1 MHNPS
6 IHISCQTGSLPS
18 ALSSLLAYT
27 LPSSQIAT
35 QPANPRDSARLLFLD
50 RPSQSL
56 RDLQVRDL
64 PSLLQPNDLLVLNNS
79 KVIPA
84 RLICSQNRTELLL
97 LEETSPGWW
106 TALGTPAKRLAPSTD
121 LFPDPLQG
129 APPSSPLLRVEKT
142 IPGGQLVIRSLVE
155 KFDLEAFGRPP
166 LPPYILKSRKAH
178 GQPDFDPADIASYQT
193 TYAKIPGSVA
203 APTAGL
209 HFTPEL
215 LAQLP
220 HAFVTL
226 HVGLGTF
233 RPVKTADFRDHPMH
247 EEKYEIGP
255 GLEDKIAAARRVI
268 AVGTTSARVLE
279 SAPHLRPHTGSTAAY
294 LYPPYEFKRVQ
305 GLLTNFHLPHSTLLL
320 LVAAFAGP
328 ELALRAYEH
337 AVREK
342 YRFYSYGDAMLI
354 L

>member
-1 MHNPS
+1 MKFPPTRLPCQMGS
-6 IHISCQTGSLPS
+6 ISP
-18 ALSSLLAYT
+18 ALTSLLSYI
-27 LPSSQIAT
+27 LPPDRIAT
-35 QPANPRDSARLLFLD
+35 QPAFPRDSATLLLLKRSD
-50 RPSQSL
+50 HLIQ
-56 RDLQVRDL
+56 DHQVKDL
-64 PSLLQPNDLLVLNNS
+64 PKLLQRTDLLVLNNS

-84 RLICSQNRTELLL
+84 RLICSKNRAELLL

-106 TALGTPAKRLAPSTD
+106 TALGTPSKRLLPGTD
-121 LFPDPLQG
+121 LFPDPLAG
-129 APPSSPLLRVEKT
+129 PASTSPALRVEKT
-142 IPGGQLVIRSLVE
+142 ISGGQLIIRSVTK
-155 KFDLEAFGRPP
+155 KFDLHAFGRPP
-166 LPPYILKSRKAH
+166 LPPYILKTRKAQ
-178 GQPDFDPADIASYQT
+178 GRADFDPADISSYQT

-215 LAQLP
+215 LSQLN
-220 HAFVTL
+220 HTFVTL

-233 RPVKTADFRDHPMH
+233 RPIKTADFRDHPMH

-255 GLEDKIAAARRVI
+255 ELEEKISAAGRVI

-279 SAPHLRPHTGSTAAY
+279 SAPHLRPHTGTTSAY
-294 LYPPYEFKRVQ
+294 LYPPYQFKRIQ

-337 AVREK
+337 AIRKK

>member
-1 MHNPS
+1 MNLRPTPS
-6 IHISCQTGSLPS
+6 ACQTGSGSDPL
-18 ALSSLLAYT
+18 LRLLAYT
-27 LPSSQIAT
+27 LPANRIAT
-35 QPANPRDSARLLFLD
+35 TPAEPRDSARLLWID
-50 RPSQSL
+50 RKSQTWKDT
-56 RDLQVRDL
+56 RVAEL
-64 PSLLQPNDLLVLNNS
+64 PKILERGDLLVLNNS

-106 TALGTPAKRLAPSTD
+106 TALGTPAKRLAPGTD
-121 LFPDPLQG
+121 LFPDPRNG
-129 APPSSPLLRVEKT
+129 PPPDRPLLRVEKT
-142 IPGGQLVIRSLVE
+142 IPGGQLVIRCLGE
-155 KFDLEAFGRPP
+155 KWDLDAFGRPP
-166 LPPYILKSRKAH
+166 LPPYILKTRKAQ
-178 GQPDFDPADIASYQT
+178 GRPDFNLADIAAYQT

-215 LAQLP
+215 LSQLN

-233 RPVKTADFRDHPMH
+233 RPVKTEDFRDHPMH

-255 GLEDKIAAARRVI
+255 GLADKMSAARRVI

-279 SAPHLRPHTGSTAAY
+279 SVPHLCPHRGSTSAY
-294 LYPPYEFKRVQ
+294 LYPPHQFQRVQ

-328 ELALRAYEH
+328 ELTLRAYEH
-337 AVREK
+337 AIREN
-342 YRFYSYGDAMLI
+342 YRFYSFGDAMLI

>member
-1 MHNPS
+1 M
-6 IHISCQTGSLPS
+6 GSQPA
-18 ALSSLLAYT
+18 ALDSLLAYH
-27 LPSSQIAT
+27 LPPDQIAT
-35 QPANPRDSARLLFLD
+35 EPVRPRDSARLLLVL
-50 RPSQSL
+50 RKSQSL
-56 RDLQVRDL
+56 ADHLIRDL
-64 PSLLQPNDLLVLNNS
+64 PNLLSPEDLLVFNNS

-97 LEETSPGWW
+97 LEETKPGWW
-106 TALGTPAKRLAPSTD
+106 TALGTPAKRLTPGTD
-121 LFPDPLQG
+121 LFPDPVQG
-129 APPSSPLLRVEKT
+129 PPPATPSLRVEKT

-155 KFDLEAFGRPP
+155 NFDLDSFGHPP
-166 LPPYILKSRKAH
+166 LPPYILKSRKAR
-178 GQPDFDPADIASYQT
+178 GQADFLPDDVTSYQT
-193 TYAKIPGSVA
+193 TYAKVAGSVA

-215 LAQLP
+215 LAQLN

-233 RPVKTADFRDHPMH
+233 RPIKTADFRDHPMH
-247 EEKYEIGP
+247 EEKYEIGS
-255 GLEDKIAAARRVI
+255 GLSEKMAAAGRVI

-279 SAPHLRPHTGSTAAY
+279 SAPHLQPHADTTQAFF
-294 LYPPYEFKRVQ
+294 YPPYKFKRIQ

-337 AVREK
+337 AIREK
-342 YRFYSYGDAMLI
+342 YRFYSFGDAMLI

>member
-1 MHNPS
+1 MDHRPS
-6 IHISCQTGSLPS
+6 HAPCQRGTHPP
-18 ALSSLLAYT
+18 ALSTLLAYN
-27 LPSSQIAT
+27 LPPDRIAT
-35 QPANPRDSARLLFLD
+35 RPADPRDSSRLLLVQ
-50 RPSQSL
+50 RESQNLSNHL
-56 RDLQVRDL
+56 IRDL
-64 PSLLQPNDLLVLNNS
+64 PGLLALGDVLVFNNS

-106 TALGTPAKRLAPSTD
+106 TALGTPAKRLAPGTD

-129 APPSSPLLRVEKT
+129 PLPDQPLLRVEKT
-142 IPGGQLVIRSLVE
+142 IPGGQLVIRCLGE
-155 KFDLEAFGRPP
+155 KFDLQAFGRPP
-166 LPPYILKSRKAH
+166 LPPYILKARKAQ
-178 GQPDFDPADIASYQT
+178 GSPDFDPADIASYQT

-215 LAQLP
+215 LAQLN
-220 HAFVTL
+220 HAFLTL

-233 RPVKTADFRDHPMH
+233 RPIKTSDFRDHPMH

-255 GLEDKIAAARRVI
+255 GLEKKISSANRVI

-279 SAPHLRPHTGSTAAY
+279 SAPHLQPHAGSTQAFI
-294 LYPPYEFKRVQ
+294 YPPYDFKRVR

-337 AVREK
+337 AIREK
-342 YRFYSYGDAMLI
+342 YRFYSFGDAMLI

>member
-1 MHNPS
+1 MNHRPTDKA
-6 IHISCQTGSLPS
+6 CQTVTGSS
-18 ALSSLLAYT
+18 ALDSLLTYR
-27 LPSSQIAT
+27 LNPELVAT
-35 QPANPRDSARLLFLD
+35 SPADPRDSARLLVMN
-50 RPSQSL
+50 RKTQVL
-56 RDLQVRDL
+56 RDHGIREL
-64 PSLLQPNDLLVLNNS
+64 PSFFSHKDLLVLNNS

-84 RLICSQNRTELLL
+84 RLVCSQNRAEILL
-97 LEETSPGWW
+97 LEESSPGWW
-106 TALGTPAKRLAPSTD
+106 TALGTPAKRLIPGTN
-121 LFPDPLQG
+121 LVPDPVRG
-129 APPSSPLLRVEKT
+129 SPPASPLLRVEKT
-142 IPGGQLVIRSLVE
+142 IPGGQIVIRSLVE
-155 KFDLEAFGRPP
+155 HFDLDAFGRPP
-166 LPPYILKSRKAH
+166 LPPYILKTRKVQ
-178 GQPDFDPADIASYQT
+178 GRPDFDPADVSSYQT

-209 HFTPEL
+209 HFTPEM
-215 LAQLP
+215 LAQLN

-233 RPVKTADFRDHPMH
+233 RPIKTADFRDHPMH

-255 GLEDKIAAARRVI
+255 GLEEKMSAAQRII

-279 SAPHLRPHTGSTAAY
+279 SAPSLRPHAGTTSAFI
-294 LYPPYEFKRVQ
+294 YPPYQFKRVQ

-337 AVREK
+337 AIREK

>member
-1 MHNPS
+1 MLSNQP
-6 IHISCQTGSLPS
+6 
-18 ALSSLLAYT
+18 ALEKLLSYT
-27 LPSSQIAT
+27 LPSDQIALA
-35 QPANPRDSARLLFLD
+35 PAKTRDSARLLVVD
-50 RPSQSL
+50 RKSHVFVDHEVKDILKIMSGQ
-56 RDLQVRDL
+56 
-64 PSLLQPNDLLVLNNS
+64 DLLVLNDS

-97 LEETSPGWW
+97 LQETSPGWW
-106 TALGTPAKRLAPSTD
+106 TALGTPAKRLIPGTE

-129 APPSSPLLRVEKT
+129 PPATAPLLRVEKT
-142 IPGGQLVIRSLVE
+142 IPGGQLVIRSLVAN
-155 KFDLEAFGRPP
+155 FDLNTFGRPP
-166 LPPYILKSRKAH
+166 LPPYILKNRKNQGLA
-178 GQPDFDPADIASYQT
+178 DFDPADTSSYQT

-215 LAQLP
+215 LSQLN
-220 HAFVTL
+220 HTFVTL

-233 RPVKTADFRDHPMH
+233 RPIKTADFRDHPMH

-255 GLEDKIAAARRVI
+255 ELEEKISAAGRVI

-279 SAPHLRPHTGSTAAY
+279 SAPHLRPHTGTTSAY
-294 LYPPYEFKRVQ
+294 LYPPYQFKRIQ

-337 AVREK
+337 AIRKK

>member
-1 MHNPS
+1 M
-6 IHISCQTGSLPS
+6 GSHAN
-18 ALSSLLAYT
+18 ALAALLAYH
-27 LPSSQIAT
+27 LPPDQIAT
-35 QPANPRDSARLLFLD
+35 EPARPRGSARLLLVQ
-50 RPSQSL
+50 RESQNLSNHL
-56 RDLQVRDL
+56 IRDL
-64 PSLLQPNDLLVLNNS
+64 PGLLASGDVLVFNNS

-106 TALGTPAKRLAPSTD
+106 TALGTPAKRLAPGTD
-121 LFPDPLQG
+121 LFPDPVQ
-129 APPSSPLLRVEKT
+129 APPASTPSLRVEKT
-142 IPGGQLVIRSLVE
+142 IPGGQLVVRSLVE
-155 KFDLEAFGRPP
+155 NFDLEAFGRPP
-166 LPPYILKSRKAH
+166 LPPYILKSRKAR
-178 GQPDFDPADIASYQT
+178 GLADFDPSDVSSYQT

-215 LAQLP
+215 LSRLN
-220 HAFVTL
+220 HTFVTL

-255 GLEDKIAAARRVI
+255 SLQEKISSAGRVI

-279 SAPHLRPHTGSTAAY
+279 SAPHLRPHAGTTSAY
-294 LYPPYEFKRVQ
+294 IYPPYQFQRVQ

-337 AVREK
+337 AIREK
-342 YRFYSYGDAMLI
+342 YRFYSFGDAMLI

>member
-1 MHNPS
+1 MNYHS
-6 IHISCQTGSLPS
+6 THARCQTASLPS

-50 RPSQSL
+50 RTSQSL

-64 PSLLQPNDLLVLNNS
+64 PSLLPPNDLLVLNNS

-106 TALGTPAKRLAPSTD
+106 TALGTPAKRLAPGTD
-121 LFPDPLQG
+121 LFPDPLEG
-129 APPSSPLLRVEKT
+129 AAPTTPSLRVEKT

-155 KFDLEAFGRPP
+155 KFDLHAFGRPP

-178 GQPDFDPADIASYQT
+178 GQPDFDPTDIASYQT

-209 HFTPEL
+209 HFTSEL

-247 EEKYEIGP
+247 EERYEIGP
-255 GLEDKIAAARRVI
+255 GLEEKIAAAHRVI

-294 LYPPYEFKRVQ
+294 LYPPYQFKRVQ

-337 AVREK
+337 AIREK

>member
-1 MHNPS
+1 MKTPS
-6 IHISCQTGSLPS
+6 IRPTCQIGSHSPSLTALLSYSLP
-18 ALSSLLAYT
+18 LD
-27 LPSSQIAT
+27 QIAT
-35 QPANPRDSARLLFLD
+35 QPATPRDSARLLFLH
-50 RPSQSL
+50 RPSQSFQ
-56 RDLQVRDL
+56 DHHVRDL
-64 PSLLQPNDLLVLNNS
+64 PNLLQKNDLLILNNS

-84 RLICSQNRTELLL
+84 RIICSQNRTELLL

-106 TALGTPAKRLAPSTD
+106 TALGTPAKRLTPGTD

-129 APPSSPLLRVEKT
+129 PPPACPLLRVEKT
-142 IPGGQLVIRSLVE
+142 IPGGQLIVRSLVE
-155 KFDLEAFGRPP
+155 KFDLHAFGRPP
-166 LPPYILKSRKAH
+166 LPPYILKSRRNQ
-178 GQPDFDPADIASYQT
+178 GRPDFDPADIDAYQT

-215 LAQLP
+215 LSQLH

-247 EEKYEIGP
+247 EERYEIGP
-255 GLEDKIAAARRVI
+255 GLQEKISAAGRVI
-268 AVGTTSARVLE
+268 AVGTTSVRVLE
-279 SAPHLRPHTGSTAAY
+279 SSPHLRPHTGTTSAY
-294 LYPPYEFKRVQ
+294 IYPPYEFKRVH

-328 ELALRAYEH
+328 ELTLRAYEH
-337 AVREK
+337 AIREK

>member
-1 MHNPS
+1 MLNNQPALEKLLS
-6 IHISCQTGSLPS
+6 YILPS
-18 ALSSLLAYT
+18 D
-27 LPSSQIAT
+27 QIALA
-35 QPANPRDSARLLFLD
+35 PAKTRDSARLLVVD
-50 RPSQSL
+50 RKSQVFADYEVKDILKIVSG
-56 RDLQVRDL
+56 Q
-64 PSLLQPNDLLVLNNS
+64 DLLVLNDS

-84 RLICSQNRTELLL
+84 RVICSQNRAELLL
-97 LEETSPGWW
+97 LQETSPGWW
-106 TALGTPAKRLAPSTD
+106 TALGTPAKRLIPGTE

-129 APPSSPLLRVEKT
+129 PSGTAPLLRVEKT
-142 IPGGQLVIRSLVE
+142 IPGGQLVIRSLVAR
-155 KFDLEAFGRPP
+155 FDLDTFGRPP
-166 LPPYILKSRKAH
+166 LPPYILKNRKSQGLA
-178 GQPDFDPADIASYQT
+178 DFDPADIAAYQT

-215 LAQLP
+215 LAKIN
-220 HAFVTL
+220 HTFVTL

-233 RPVKTADFRDHPMH
+233 RPIKTSDFRDHPMH

-255 GLEDKIAAARRVI
+255 GLEEKISAAGRVI

-279 SAPHLRPHTGSTAAY
+279 SAPHLRPHSGTTSAFI
-294 LYPPYEFKRVQ
+294 YPPYRFKRIQ

-337 AVREK
+337 AIREK
-342 YRFYSYGDAMLI
+342 YRFFSYGDAMLI
-354 L
+354 V

>member
-1 MHNPS
+1 VNHR
-6 IHISCQTGSLPS
+6 PS
-18 ALSSLLAYT
+18 AETCQLGSPAQALASLLSYQ
-27 LPSSQIAT
+27 LPPELLAT
-35 QPANPRDSARLLFLD
+35 QPVEPRDSARLLVIQRKD
-50 RPSQSL
+50 QTYEDHRVS
-56 RDLQVRDL
+56 DL
-64 PSLLQPNDLLVLNNS
+64 PDFFKENDLVVLNNS

-84 RLICSQNRTELLL
+84 RLVCSQNRSELLL

-106 TALGTPAKRLAPSTD
+106 TALGTPAKRLAPGTD

-129 APPSSPLLRVEKT
+129 PLPDQPLLRVEKT
-142 IPGGQLVIRSLVE
+142 IPGGQLVIRCLGE
-155 KFDLEAFGRPP
+155 KFDLQAFGRPP
-166 LPPYILKSRKAH
+166 LPPYILKARKAQ
-178 GQPDFDPADIASYQT
+178 GSPDFDPADIASYQT

-215 LAQLP
+215 LAQLN
-220 HAFVTL
+220 HAFLTL

-233 RPVKTADFRDHPMH
+233 RPIKTSDFRDHPMH

-255 GLEDKIAAARRVI
+255 GLEKKISSANRVI

-279 SAPHLRPHTGSTAAY
+279 SAPHLQPHAGSTQAFI
-294 LYPPYEFKRVQ
+294 YPPYDFKRVR

-337 AVREK
+337 AIREK
-342 YRFYSYGDAMLI
+342 YRFYSFGDAMLI

>member
-1 MHNPS
+1 ME
-6 IHISCQTGSLPS
+6 
-18 ALSSLLAYT
+18 SLLGYT
-27 LPSSQIAT
+27 LPKDQLAVT
-35 QPANPRDSARLLFLD
+35 PVRPRDSARLLLVD
-50 RPSQSL
+50 RKRQTL
-56 RDLQVRDL
+56 EDHTIKDL
-64 PSLLQPNDLLVLNNS
+64 PNLLLPEDLVVFNNS

-84 RLICSQNRTELLL
+84 RIPCSFNRAELLL
-97 LEETSPGWW
+97 LEETRKGWW
-106 TALGTPAKRLAPSTD
+106 TALGTPAKRLAPGTD
-121 LFPDPLQG
+121 LFPDLIQG
-129 APPSSPLLRVEKT
+129 KSPTAPSLRVEKT
-142 IPGGQLVIRSLVE
+142 LPGGQLLIRSLVE
-155 KFDLEAFGRPP
+155 NFDLERFGRPP
-166 LPPYILKSRKAH
+166 LPPYILKTRKAQ
-178 GQPDFDPADIASYQT
+178 GQADFDPADLASYQT
-193 TYAKIPGSVA
+193 TYAKTPGSVA

-215 LAQLP
+215 LAKLN

-233 RPVKTADFRDHPMH
+233 RPIKTADFRDHPMH

-255 GLEDKIAAARRVI
+255 GLAEKVAAAQRVI

-279 SAPHLRPHTGSTAAY
+279 SAPQLHPHTGTTSAFI
-294 LYPPYEFKRVQ
+294 YPPYQFKRVQ
-305 GLLTNFHLPHSTLLL
+305 GLLTNFHFPHSTLLL

-337 AVREK
+337 AIREK

>member
-1 MHNPS
+1 MRSSQND
-6 IHISCQTGSLPS
+6 LEKL
-18 ALSSLLAYT
+18 LSYT
-27 LPSSQIAT
+27 LPPEQIALS
-35 QPANPRDSARLLFLD
+35 PADPRDSARLLFI
-50 RPSQSL
+50 Q
-56 RDLQVRDL
+56 RDTQVIHDHTVKDL
-64 PSLLQPNDLLVLNNS
+64 PDLLRPDDLLIFNNS

-84 RLICSQNRTELLL
+84 RIICSHNRSELLL

-106 TALGTPAKRLAPSTD
+106 TALGTPAKRLAPGTE

-129 APPSSPLLRVEKT
+129 SPANAPLLRVEKT
-142 IPGGQLVIRSLVE
+142 IPGGQLVIRTLAE
-155 KFDLEAFGRPP
+155 NFDLDTLGRPP
-166 LPPYILKSRKAH
+166 LPPYILKSRKAK
-178 GQPDFDPADIASYQT
+178 GRPDFDLSDIAAYQT

-215 LAQLP
+215 LSRLN

-233 RPVKTADFRDHPMH
+233 RPIKTADFRDHPMH

-255 GLEDKIAAARRVI
+255 GLEEKISAASRII

-294 LYPPYEFKRVQ
+294 IYPPYEFKRIQ

-337 AVREK
+337 AIREN